1 MKEFIDYA
9 KSIGIKSID
18 IDTLCL
24 ISTFLKK
31 QESKQSSLNGVVKQ
45 SELLSDENTP
55 KYGTNVLKYLDSKG
69 IKDNPRIIDSSG
81 QATDFYL
88 QDLLEDYTKQLTLTD
103 VSISTD
109 Y

>member
-31 QESKQSSLNGVVKQ
+31 QESKQSSLNGVVASLPSKDEMYLR
-45 SELLSDENTP
+45 ELQEFKEVVKIDAAVSRIDFGAGFVKCYNWMVESR
-55 KYGTNVLKYLDSKG
+55 KSKG
-69 IKDNPRIIDSSG
+69 
-81 QATDFYL
+81 
-88 QDLLEDYTKQLTLTD
+88 
-103 VSISTD
+103 
-109 Y
+109 